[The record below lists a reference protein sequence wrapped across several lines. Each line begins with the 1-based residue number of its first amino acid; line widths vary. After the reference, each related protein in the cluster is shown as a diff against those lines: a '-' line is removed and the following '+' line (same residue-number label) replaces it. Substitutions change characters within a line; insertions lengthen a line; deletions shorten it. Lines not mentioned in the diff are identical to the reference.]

1 MNSTSLTP
9 RRSLAL
15 RPRAPMG
22 PWRARWRHWRARLR
36 LLHRSGELTR
46 RLLLSS
52 PLLAVGFAIWAFGGV
67 YGWAYGSA
75 YLLIYAA
82 LAVWCVE
89 WWRGRLPAHWKWIYL
104 PLLGFGLFAQ
114 AQAALGW
121 SAVAS
126 ATVTALVH
134 LGAAGALFLLI
145 TQCYRGDADVRAL
158 TTVCSLCTGALALL
172 AILQLLTDRQGLYW
186 TFTYE
191 FASPAGSFVNR
202 NHFAGCMEMLL
213 PVACVAAYQRRRL
226 AWLHFLP
233 WAAVPALG
241 VAAVLLSASRGGAA
255 ALSTE
260 ALAAIL
266 ILLYLERKRRQT
278 AAGTGRRAR
287 RRPLYLMGTLTVGL
301 VLLVG
306 TQALQSRLHG
316 LDASGPDAGTRAQLN
331 RSSWA
336 MFQARPLAGWGLG
349 TWADVYPAFA
359 RFNDG
364 NVYLFAHNDYLQ
376 LLAETGVVG
385 VCLAGGFWAIWLAAF
400 LDRLRRWPPELVHS
414 PGGAPAAIPL
424 AVACALGCA
433 GLLVH
438 SFVDFNL
445 HIPSNLLLFFTLAAL
460 ALPPEKAPQA

>member
-1 MNSTSLTP
+1 MSPSTLAP
-9 RRSLAL
+9 RSLPVW
-15 RPRAPMG
+15 RPRAPLG
-22 PWRARWRHWRARLR
+22 PWRARWHHWRALLR
-36 LLHRSGELTR
+36 FLHQSGELSR
-46 RLLLSS
+46 RLLLAA

-67 YGWAYGSA
+67 YGWAYGCA

-89 WWRGRLPAHWKWIYL
+89 WWRGRLRAHWKWIYL
-104 PLLGFGLFAQ
+104 PMFGFGVFAL

-121 SAVAS
+121 SAIVP
-126 ATVTALVH
+126 ATVTAVVH
-134 LGAAGALFLLI
+134 LGAAGALFLLV
-145 TQCYRGDADVRAL
+145 TQCYQGDRDVKSL
-158 TTVCSLCTGALALL
+158 TTAFSFCTGALALL
-172 AILQLLTDRQGLYW
+172 AILQLLTSSREVYW
-186 TFTYE
+186 TFTYQ

-226 AWLHFLP
+226 SWLRFLP

-241 VAAVLLSASRGGAA
+241 IAAVLLAASRGGAV

-266 ILLYLERKRRQT
+266 ILLYLERRRRQ
-278 AAGTGRRAR
+278 APLAQRLR
-287 RRPLYLMGTLTVGL
+287 RRPMLLIGVLTTGL

-306 TQALQSRLHG
+306 TETLQSRLHNLDRSG
-316 LDASGPDAGTRAQLN
+316 LDAATRAQLDL
-331 RSSWA
+331 SSLA
-336 MFQARPLAGWGLG
+336 MFRAHPLGGWGLG

-376 LLAETGVVG
+376 WLAETGIVG
-385 VCLAGGFWAIWLAAF
+385 VLLAGAFWGIWMLAF
-400 LDRLRRWPPELVHS
+400 LDRMRRWPPGLVHS
-414 PGGAPAAIPL
+414 HGGAPPAIPL
-424 AVACALGCA
+424 AVAAALGCA

-438 SFVDFNL
+438 SMVDFNL
-445 HIPSNLLLFFTLAAL
+445 HIPANLLLFFTLAAL
-460 ALPPEKAPQA
+460 ALPPERDPGA